1 MLQRLGWLGVSWSDN
16 RCHFWLVRQ
25 VLHDFTY
32 VAIVGSPSRVESV
45 STVDSQNFLQ
55 TLSPQWWPFLKF
67 FIYLFFGGGGGEG
80 GLGGVLLFAYPSAA
94 V

>member
-1 MLQRLGWLGVSWSDN
+1 MLQRLGWLGVSRSDN

-45 STVDSQNFLQ
+45 SIVDFQKLLADLITTVVGF
-55 TLSPQWWPFLKF
+55 
-67 FIYLFFGGGGGEG
+67 
-80 GLGGVLLFAYPSAA
+80 
-94 V
+94 